1 MKKNVLTSVTVSL
14 AAAAMISGT
23 AMAAEYKVGIIQF
36 VDDASLNQIEQNIEK
51 ELTAKSEEGGDTY
64 VFDGYVYNGQADS
77 TTLNQ
82 ITTQLLDDG
91 VDVIVPIATPAA
103 QIVQAATEDN
113 QIPVVFSAVSDPVGA
128 GLAESMDAP
137 GANITGTSDA
147 LNTNAILDL
156 MFVANPD
163 IKKVGLLYSQ
173 SEDSSKKPIED
184 AKAYL
189 DEKGIEY
196 VEKTGTNNTEVTQ
209 AADALIAAGVD
220 AVFTPTDNT
229 VMTAELAIYEK
240 FIDAGIPHYCG
251 ADSFALNG
259 AFCGYG
265 VDYAKLGV
273 ETADIVIEVLQGA
286 DPATTPIKTF
296 DNGIATV
303 NTETAEALGID
314 YSGFAELCTGVV
326 ETVTAEEFESTVSS
340 SSREG
345 MQSVASMLAE
355 DWVAMRG
362 WAERPS
368 YKIPAAEAHLLLRPY
383 LSLKGVCYGFII
395 IVFCH
400 RERPGAW
407 LHLCAGGTGSVS
419 ELFHF
424 EYCRPVNGRLLYV
437 RVCSRCSGGDH
448 GTSDPGAVCSDGSR
462 RVLWLHY
469 GVFTDEAWCRINPCG
484 NHC

>member
-51 ELTAKSEEGGDTY
+51 ELTAKSEEGEDTY

-82 ITTQLLDDG
+82 ITTQLIDDG

-240 FIDAGIPHYCG
+240 FIEAGIPHYCG

-265 VDYAKLGV
+265 VDYATLGV
-273 ETADIVIEVLQGA
+273 ETADMVIEVLQGA

-314 YSGFAELCTGVV
+314 YSGFAELCTGIV
-326 ETVTAEEFESTVSS
+326 ETVTAEEFE
-340 SSREG
+340 
-345 MQSVASMLAE
+345 
-355 DWVAMRG
+355 
-362 WAERPS
+362 
-368 YKIPAAEAHLLLRPY
+368 
-383 LSLKGVCYGFII
+383 
-395 IVFCH
+395 
-400 RERPGAW
+400 
-407 LHLCAGGTGSVS
+407 
-419 ELFHF
+419 
-424 EYCRPVNGRLLYV
+424 
-437 RVCSRCSGGDH
+437 
-448 GTSDPGAVCSDGSR
+448 
-462 RVLWLHY
+462 
-469 GVFTDEAWCRINPCG
+469 
-484 NHC
+484 